1 METTNYDYDGVDPI
15 GEGTLEALAGAQ
27 NFNKWMYDTIA
38 PYVKGELM
46 EIGSG
51 IGNISAFFLNNKVNT
66 TLTDLRTNYCE
77 ILQTKF
83 GSYPNLRGIKK
94 VDLVQPEFEKT
105 YADLIGKFDSIVALN
120 VVEHI
125 EDHELA
131 IRNCYKLLRPGGHII
146 ILVPAYQFLYN
157 RFDKELGHFRRYTRK
172 KLRNL
177 IASQGFDIIFS
188 TYFNSV
194 GMAGWFVSGSVL
206 KKKMIPEGQLK
217 LYNKL
222 VPAFK
227 VADKIVFKQMGLSTI
242 AVGRKP

>member
-1 METTNYDYDGVDPI
+1 MELTNYDGADPI
-15 GEGTLEALAGAQ
+15 GEETLEALAGAH

-51 IGNISAFFLNNKVNT
+51 IGNISAFFLDNKVNT

-77 ILQTKF
+77 ILQKKF

-94 VDLVQPEFEKT
+94 VDLVQPDFEKV
-105 YADLIGKFDSIVALN
+105 YSDLIGKFDSIVALN

-131 IRNCYKLLRPGGHII
+131 IRNCYKLLRQGGHII

-157 RFDKELGHFRRYTRK
+157 RFDKELGHFRRYTKK
-172 KLRNL
+172 KLKNL
-177 IASQGFDIIFS
+177 IATQGFEIIFS

-206 KKKMIPEGQLK
+206 KKKVIPSGQLK

-227 VADKIVFKQMGLSTI
+227 VADKVVFKQMGLSTI
-242 AVGRKP
+242 AVGKKP

>member
-1 METTNYDYDGVDPI
+1 MELTNYDGEDPI
-15 GEGTLEALAGAQ
+15 GEETLEALAGAH

-51 IGNISAFFLNNKVNT
+51 IGNISAFFLNNKTNT
-66 TLTDLRTNYCE
+66 TLTDLRTNYCD
-77 ILQTKF
+77 ILQKKF
-83 GSYPNLRGIKK
+83 GSYPNLKGIRK
-94 VDLVQPEFEKT
+94 VDLVMPDFEKN
-105 YADLIGKFDSIVALN
+105 YPELIGQFDSIVALN

-131 IRNCYKLLRPGGHII
+131 IANCKKLLRSGGHII

-157 RFDKELGHFRRYTRK
+157 QFDKELGHFRRYTKK
-172 KLRNL
+172 KLKTL
-177 IASQGFDIIFS
+177 ISSQGFEIIYS

-206 KKKMIPEGQLK
+206 KKKVIPGGQLK

-222 VPAFK
+222 VPAIK
-227 VADKIVFKQMGLSTI
+227 MADKVVFRQMGLSTI
-242 AVGRKP
+242 AVGKKP